1 MSSHPD
7 YQDYPWPVR
16 IRKIRPDI
24 DLAYMDVGTG
34 PKTMIMLH
42 GLGSYSPAWSR
53 TIMGLKDHA
62 RCIALDFPNYGR
74 STLGNFPVSLKWFA
88 EVVRDLILDLK
99 IEGPIIL
106 AGHSMGA
113 QIAVWFHEL
122 RLTPLERLVLI
133 SPAGFE
139 QFSGMEKRWFATINR
154 PSLISNLTDSQIL
167 RNFEV
172 NFVQFPDNARFMV
185 EDRLKLKAHRKAYE
199 YYCRMIPKCTQAML
213 DEPIWEILPDIRV
226 PTQVIYGL
234 QDSLIPNP
242 ILHSSLTLEEVAW
255 AGTRR
260 IPGAHLSLIP
270 GGGHF
275 VHWEQPAL
283 VNDILRSLLL

>member
-1 MSSHPD
+1 
-7 YQDYPWPVR
+7 
-16 IRKIRPDI
+16 
-24 DLAYMDVGTG
+24 
-34 PKTMIMLH
+34 
-42 GLGSYSPAWSR
+42 
-53 TIMGLKDHA
+53 
-62 RCIALDFPNYGR
+62 
-74 STLGNFPVSLKWFA
+74 
-88 EVVRDLILDLK
+88 
-99 IEGPIIL
+99 
-106 AGHSMGA
+106 
-113 QIAVWFHEL
+113 
-122 RLTPLERLVLI
+122 
-133 SPAGFE
+133 
-139 QFSGMEKRWFATINR
+139 MEKRWFATINR
-154 PSLISNLTDSQIL
+154 PSLIRNLTDSQIL

-172 NFVQFPDNARFMV
+172 NFVQFPENARFMV
-185 EDRLKLKAHRKAYE
+185 EDRLKLKAHRSAYE
-199 YYCRMIPKCTQAML
+199 FYCRMIPKCTQAML
-213 DEPIWEILPDIRV
+213 DEPIWDILSDIRV